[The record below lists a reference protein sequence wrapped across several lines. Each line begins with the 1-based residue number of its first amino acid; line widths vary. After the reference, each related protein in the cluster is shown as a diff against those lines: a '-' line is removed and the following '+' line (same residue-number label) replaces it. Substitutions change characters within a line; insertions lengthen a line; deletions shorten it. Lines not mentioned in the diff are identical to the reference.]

1 MRNIEK
7 LRNYFLGKD
16 PQLKETMADN
26 SLRLIGIE
34 GKHFVLRTELLKRL
48 QELRKHVDDTDEHL
62 QDEIDDLIRDI
73 ASEENNRINADTTLQ
88 GNIDALEG
96 RVDGAEDDIDNLQDD
111 MSNVYTKSEVNTI
124 TSMLQGKL
132 TAGNNIT
139 ISDENEISATDT
151 TYDNFVG
158 TTGIDNG
165 QAGLVPAPQSADMGK
180 YLKADGTWASV
191 NDTVFQELT
200 SPVRIWDLS
209 EGTYKL
215 PASCT
220 VYYYGAT
227 NTTNNFT
234 TGGPS
239 YLFITADT
247 YNGDACKYYT
257 CFFGF
262 SANSTV
268 VRSGGV
274 KETTGTS
281 KVFSFNL
288 NYETTG
294 FKVTSLSNASTDTE
308 YPSAK
313 CVYDFT
319 NGKVNGNNFITD
331 VWKGTQAAYDA
342 LGTYSPTT
350 LYIIE

>member
-62 QDEIDDLIRDI
+62 QDEIDDLIRDL

-180 YLKADGTWASV
+180 YLKADGTWA
-191 NDTVFQELT
+191 TVGNGITPITDAQIRPWTMDDGLYAVPQNTQILYDGET
-200 SPVRIWDLS
+200 SMYTVQTTENCIMQIS
-209 EGTYKL
+209 STY
-215 PASCT
+215 
-220 VYYYGAT
+220 
-227 NTTNNFT
+227 
-234 TGGPS
+234 
-239 YLFITADT
+239 
-247 YNGDACKYYT
+247 
-257 CFFGF
+257 
-262 SANSTV
+262 
-268 VRSGGV
+268 SGGV
-274 KETTGTS
+274 LTTKHWKYFTSSTMEYGNTVAASGTQATLHLVDGGMGS
-281 KVFSFNL
+281 HQIKHL
-288 NYETTG
+288 
-294 FKVTSLSNASTDTE
+294 
-308 YPSAK
+308 
-313 CVYDFT
+313 
-319 NGKVNGNNFITD
+319 
-331 VWKGTQAAYDA
+331 WKGTQTEYDA
-342 LGTYSPTT
+342 IATKDAQT
-350 LYIIE
+350 LYVIE